1 VAEVLTD
8 EDVVD
13 ITEQLRFLRVTA
25 KFKYAKDEF
34 YMVGKVMHDAAKEI
48 ERLRAREK
56 MLLDAHTGCGCDP
69 TCKVCLEKGY
79 T

>member
-1 VAEVLTD
+1 MTEGKP
-8 EDVVD
+8 VD
-13 ITEQLRFLRVTA
+13 ITEQLRFLRITA

-34 YMVGKVMHDAAKEI
+34 YMVGEVMHAAAKEI

-56 MLLDAHTGCGCDP
+56 LLLDSHTGCGCDP
-69 TCKVCLEKGY
+69 QCKVCLEKGY